1 MIVACFVRLV
11 VNSVHL
17 NKKKRGA
24 VIVDAAIA
32 KVLRIELFLH
42 SESSFDLGY
51 FLNYFQWER
60 LVSNPFYHWIQL
72 SQLRTTQK
80 SMYYTLITKNHDK
93 N

>member
-42 SESSFDLGY
+42 SERSFDLGY
-51 FLNYFQWER
+51 FLNYFQAGETCIESI
-60 LVSNPFYHWIQL
+60 LSLDSTLSNTNYSKINLLH
-72 SQLRTTQK
+72 TNNEK
-80 SMYYTLITKNHDK
+80 S
-93 N
+93 